1 MKLVYILNILC
12 VQFSAYSDDE
22 DTFLKKK
29 QVVFMSLGFYLEVN
43 KKSNVHFLVENKFV
57 EICSTIEIDVVAS
70 LL

>member
-1 MKLVYILNILC
+1 MSKNETVYILNILC

-43 KKSNVHFLVENKFV
+43 KKSNVKPSPQNKHLAQINTFFGRK
-57 EICSTIEIDVVAS
+57 
-70 LL
+70 